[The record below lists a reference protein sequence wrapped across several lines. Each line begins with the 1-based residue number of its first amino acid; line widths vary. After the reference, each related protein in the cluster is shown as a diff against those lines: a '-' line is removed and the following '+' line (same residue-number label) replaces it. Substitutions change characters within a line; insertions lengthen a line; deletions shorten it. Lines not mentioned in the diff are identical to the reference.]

1 MPAMPLLTD
10 VFRECHRLRKH
21 LRDLQTEIDRGPRIL
36 KARQETLETERQEH
50 KDHHET
56 IKKLKLKQ
64 RDDEGT
70 LKQTDTRLAKLEDQ
84 TTGISNQKEYE
95 AKQSEIAQA
104 RAIKGG
110 LEDAI
115 LATMTDIE
123 EKTAAIPAV
132 EKKWADAQIDFAEF
146 QTEATERL
154 ERLKADQ
161 EATNA
166 ALAKTEMGIPEEI
179 RSRYDSLVKAHGPD
193 AFAGVKDRVCQ
204 GCRRKITEQ
213 RQVEVRDGLFL
224 LCSTCGKM
232 FYPSD

>member
-1 MPAMPLLTD
+1 MPLLTD
-10 VFRECHRLRKH
+10 IFRECHRLRKH

-36 KARQETLETERQEH
+36 KARQETLEAERQEH
-50 KDHHET
+50 KDHHEA

-84 TTGISNQKEYE
+84 LTGISNQKEYE

-104 RAIKGG
+104 RAKKGL

-115 LATMTDIE
+115 LATMTEIE
-123 EKTAAIPAV
+123 DKTVTIPAV
-132 EKKWADAQIDFAEF
+132 EKKWNDAQTDFTDF

-166 ALAKTEMGIPEEI
+166 ALAKAEVGIPEEV
-179 RSRYDSLVKAHGPD
+179 RSRYDSLVKVHGPD

>member
-1 MPAMPLLTD
+1 MPLLTD
-10 VFRECHRLRKH
+10 IFRECHRLRKH

-36 KARQETLETERQEH
+36 KARQETLEAERHEH
-50 KDHHET
+50 KDHHEA

-84 TTGISNQKEYE
+84 LTGISNQKEYE

-132 EKKWADAQIDFAEF
+132 EKKWADAQTDFTEF

-161 EATNA
+161 EATNV
-166 ALAKTEMGIPEEI
+166 ALAKAEMGIPEEI